1 MSYFHKEKFSVFIP
15 DNDFQKL
22 QKPYFYSTEETVL
35 RAAPLCFFCGAQE
48 LNSVPLR
55 SY

>member
-1 MSYFHKEKFSVFIP
+1 MNYFHKEKFSLFIP

-35 RAAPLCFFCGAQE
+35 QAAPHFAFSVE
-48 LNSVPLR
+48 LRN
-55 SY
+55 